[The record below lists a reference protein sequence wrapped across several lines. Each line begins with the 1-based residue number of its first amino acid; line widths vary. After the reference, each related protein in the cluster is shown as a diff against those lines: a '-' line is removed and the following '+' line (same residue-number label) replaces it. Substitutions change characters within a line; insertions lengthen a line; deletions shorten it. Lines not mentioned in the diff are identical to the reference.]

1 MVISQ
6 VKAERHAMALNLVTE
21 WGRWEM
27 NSLSSSDFLDR
38 ISAKRGSG
46 ASVSDRQRVN
56 ELEEFVMN
64 REV

>member
-1 MVISQ
+1 
-6 VKAERHAMALNLVTE
+6 
-21 WGRWEM
+21 M
-27 NSLSSSDFLDR
+27 NSLASSDFLDR

-46 ASVSDRQRVN
+46 ASASDRQRAN

>member
-1 MVISQ
+1 MVISRPE
-6 VKAERHAMALNLVTE
+6 AERHAIALNLVTE
-21 WGRWEM
+21 WSRWEM
-27 NSLSSSDFLDR
+27 NSLASSDFLDR

-46 ASVSDRQRVN
+46 ASASDRQRAN